1 MNLKELDNTWK
12 ENCPEE
18 ASGLVSKRTTPKRWV
33 MKLQAYK
40 NKKKR
45 ATKTQG
51 ETSYSTITAS
61 STSRRGL

>member
-51 ETSYSTITAS
+51 ETSD
-61 STSRRGL
+61 

>member
-18 ASGLVSKRTTPKRWV
+18 ASGLVSKRATPKRWV

-40 NKKKR
+40 KKKKR
-45 ATKTQG
+45 ATQ
-51 ETSYSTITAS
+51 
-61 STSRRGL
+61 R